1 MERGVTDRID
11 DIFIKAYRLIVVT
24 RNLRIELN
32 GIEVTS
38 FMNAPMINCSVEMD
52 QRIQCAHKRTYP
64 T

>member
-38 FMNAPMINCSVEMD
+38 FMNAPMTHCSVEMD
-52 QRIQCAHKRTYP
+52 QRIQCTHNFSD
-64 T
+64 